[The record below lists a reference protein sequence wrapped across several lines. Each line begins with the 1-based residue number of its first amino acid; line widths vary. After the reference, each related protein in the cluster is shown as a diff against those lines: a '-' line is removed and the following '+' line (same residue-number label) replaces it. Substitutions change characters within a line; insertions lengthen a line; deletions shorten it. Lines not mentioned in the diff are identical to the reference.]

1 MKKVLIL
8 ILGVLS
14 VVLVTAQQDPQF
26 SQNMFNKLA
35 NNPGS
40 AGSKDAISTTILH
53 RSQYIGFAESGA
65 AIKTLNLSVD
75 APVRLLHGG
84 VGLNVVKDDIGQSS
98 NLGLQASYAYSTD
111 LGNGQLGLG
120 LSFGMLQSKVNGT
133 EFRPGE
139 MNDPKIPQGEVSG
152 SKMDLGAGLYY
163 NTEDVY
169 VGLSTAHITEPTIEW
184 QDGQKFAVERH
195 YFLIAGYYY
204 FLNPNLSLNPS
215 IYLKSDG
222 ATSQLDI
229 NSNLIYNNKIWGGVS
244 YRQGPELAI
253 LTGMHITE
261 DLKLGL
267 AYDIVLS
274 GIGSNSIEFMLG
286 YDFKI
291 TQDKAISKH
300 KNPRFL

>member
-1 MKKVLIL
+1 MKKILIL
-8 ILGVLS
+8 ILGVFS
-14 VVLVTAQQDPQF
+14 AGLVSGQQDPQF
-26 SQNMFNKLA
+26 TQNMFNKLA

-40 AGSKDAISTTILH
+40 AGSKSAISTTMLH

-84 VGLNVVKDDIGQSS
+84 VGLNIVKDDIAQYS
-98 NLGLQASYAYSTD
+98 NLGIQASYAYTRG

-120 LSFGMLQSKVNGT
+120 VSFGMIQAKVNGAD
-133 EFRPGE
+133 FNPGNN
-139 MNDPKIPQGEVSG
+139 NDPAIPQGEVSG

-163 NTEDVY
+163 NTE
-169 VGLSTAHITEPTIEW
+169 AEPTIEW
-184 QDGQKFAVERH
+184 SDGSDFPWSRH

-204 FLNPNLSLNPS
+204 FLNPLLSFNPS

-229 NSNLIYNNKIWGGVS
+229 NSNVIYNNKIWGGVS
-244 YRQGPELAI
+244 YRQGPELSI
-253 LTGMHITE
+253 LTGMYITE

-274 GIGSNSIEFMLG
+274 GIGNNSIEFMLG

-291 TQDKAISKH
+291 KTEHDPTRH